1 MTATLANSIKSTA
14 AVSAEDREGECYNW
28 H

>member
-1 MTATLANSIKSTA
+1 MPATPANSIKGTA
-14 AVSAEDREGECYNW
+14 AVSAEDRDGECYNW